1 VPAKK
6 KVDKTGFQ
14 YIMEQY
20 EGGRF
25 EDTDLH
31 ERFIQGKM
39 VRCTVTK
46 LNIEKLPQFRGC

>member
-1 VPAKK
+1 MPAKK

-20 EGGRF
+20 EGRRF
-25 EDTDLH
+25 EDTDLY

-39 VRCTVTK
+39 VRSSVTK
-46 LNIEKLPQFRGC
+46 LIIEKLPRF

>member
-20 EGGRF
+20 EGRRF
-25 EDTDLH
+25 EDTDLY

-39 VRCTVTK
+39 VRSSVTK
-46 LNIEKLPQFRGC
+46 LIIEKLPRF

>member
-1 VPAKK
+1 MPAKK

-20 EGGRF
+20 DGLRF
-25 EDTDLH
+25 EETDLY

-39 VRCTVTK
+39 VSYTVTK
-46 LNIEKLPQFRGC
+46 LNIEKLPRF